1 MLLMIAIGAVALL
14 LGGRLVPHTTPT
26 PVEPAAHVDAAVTRF
41 RALIDRDMMAI
52 NFPFDKS
59 SGCRSRQVCTAELV
73 QTRSASEA
81 LLVDLA
87 ATPAPKVF
95 VQAGVDMTI
104 AARQF
109 IDQLDVALTALQQPN
124 GDYLAESGIP
134 RSYSLRLVAAAVD
147 CWPGKSLG
155 WDQTDNLGDNAGI
168 PCA

>member
-1 MLLMIAIGAVALL
+1 MIAIGAVALL
-14 LGGRLVPHTTPT
+14 LGDRLVPHTTPT

-41 RALIDRDMMAI
+41 RALIDRDMVAI

-95 VQAGVDMTI
+95 VQADVDMTI

-124 GDYLAESGIP
+124 GDDYLAVSGIP
-134 RSYSLRLVAAAVD
+134 RSYSLRLAAAAAD